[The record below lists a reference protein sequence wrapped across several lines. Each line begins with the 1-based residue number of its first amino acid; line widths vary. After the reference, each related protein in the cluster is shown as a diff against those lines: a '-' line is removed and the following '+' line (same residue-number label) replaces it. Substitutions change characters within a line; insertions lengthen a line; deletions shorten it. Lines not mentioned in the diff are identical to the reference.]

1 MGIPVGGIK
10 ITGWR
15 KHMEECCCN
24 SEERKTVRS
33 EEDKK
38 AIMARL
44 NRIIGQLQGV
54 GRMVEED
61 RYCDDILVQLSAA
74 DKAVK
79 SLAAFVL
86 DNHVHTCLIRDIR
99 EGKVEVVDELVSL
112 FKKFT

>member
-1 MGIPVGGIK
+1 MAD
-10 ITGWR
+10 
-15 KHMEECCCN
+15 CCN

-33 EEDKK
+33 EEEKR
-38 AIMARL
+38 AIRSRL
-44 NRIIGQLQGV
+44 NRIAGQLQGI

-61 RYCDDILVQLSAA
+61 RYCDDILIQLSAV

-99 EGKVEVVDELVSL
+99 EGRIEVVDEIVDL
-112 FKKFT
+112 FKKFN

>member
-1 MGIPVGGIK
+1 
-10 ITGWR
+10 
-15 KHMEECCCN
+15 MEKTMADCCN
-24 SEERKTVRS
+24 TEEKRTVRS
-33 EEDKK
+33 EEDKR
-38 AIMARL
+38 AIISRL

-54 GRMVEED
+54 GRMVDED

-99 EGKVEVVDELVSL
+99 EGKVEVVDELVDL
-112 FKKFT
+112 FKKFS